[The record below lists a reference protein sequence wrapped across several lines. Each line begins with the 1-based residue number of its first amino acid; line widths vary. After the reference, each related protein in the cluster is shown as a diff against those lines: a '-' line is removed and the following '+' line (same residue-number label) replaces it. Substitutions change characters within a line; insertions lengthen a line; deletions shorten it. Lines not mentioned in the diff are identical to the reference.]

1 MREHVAQSFWQQH
14 YGAHVSQLDTW
25 FFTTYMCLIA
35 VMKKAVVPKR
45 LVEQLIM
52 TAAIACCMALLL
64 LKHFRRLVYQRW
76 RTQLVFTFH
85 IAMTSLRAAMVYAM
99 ASEHAVHW
107 RASHVTGGQNSDTPL
122 MFFLVSMLGTSGGLI
137 RNFEVL
143 GLQQRSRLH
152 LLVTLY
158 FVAVQLWSSLPGF
171 RLAHAYNFFYTVH
184 EVYDAASALMS
195 ALVEGLVPLPA
206 TGQAVCS
213 ACPGIIAYVTQ
224 LNAWCPN
231 RPVVPFAPWAFFN
244 ACQRGAELLRQ
255 WNIN

>member
-52 TAAIACCMALLL
+52 TAAIACCMAPLL
-64 LKHFRRLVYQRW
+64 LKHFR
-76 RTQLVFTFH
+76 
-85 IAMTSLRAAMVYAM
+85 SLRAAMVYTM

-122 MFFLVSMLGTSGGLI
+122 MLFLVSMLGTSGGLI